1 MYRPADRTAGV
12 LWIVSGALFLESSR
26 IRLNLLAACER
37 LIYVDH
43 VRYVWSM
50 AIHGLSEESM
60 CRVGQVL
67 PCRVYIDL
75 NCHDSRISIPLVR
88 GSHHVVN

>member
-1 MYRPADRTAGV
+1 VHRHADRSIGV
-12 LWIVSGALFLESSR
+12 LWIVSGAFFLESSR

-43 VRYVWSM
+43 VRYVWLM
-50 AIHGLSEESM
+50 AIHGLSKESM

-67 PCRVYIDL
+67 PCTVYIDL
-75 NCHDSRISIPLVR
+75 NRHDSWISISLVR
-88 GSHHVVN
+88 GSHHIVN